1 MYVFN
6 RITVNPQ
13 LPKRIGRITEI
24 ANNLWWSWNTEFLRL
39 FKIIDIDLWE
49 RCNKNPV
56 KFLKAVDQE
65 KLEKASKDVAFVKEY
80 DKIVSNF
87 DAYMNS
93 KNTWFNS
100 KYPDNRNDLIAYFS
114 AEYGLDQT
122 IAIYS
127 GGLGILSGDH
137 LKSASDLG
145 IPLVAVGLLYKNGY
159 FNQVIDRYGMQ
170 RPEYRDLDLYD
181 LPITPVKDI
190 DGNDLIL
197 FIKFPKRRIYLKVW
211 EINVGRIKLY
221 LMDSDIDINNDEDR
235 DTTARL
241 YGGDQEMR
249 IRQEIILG
257 MGGVN
262 LLRRL
267 GLTPTVYHMNEGHS
281 AFLNLELIKNT
292 IKEKQVSFDVA
303 RDIASSK
310 TVFTTHTPVPAG
322 NDIFPTGLVEKYF
335 KDFWPRLGLTR
346 EEFLKLGMKPCEGL
360 EPGFNMGIFALKIAG
375 KKNGVSKLH
384 GEVSRELFA
393 DVWPHIAPSESP
405 ITYVTNGVHTCT
417 WLAPKLKEL
426 YNKYLIPYWQ
436 DNIHENS
443 VWEKIKTIPDDKLWE
458 VHLERKVKLLAL
470 VKENVTKRLR
480 REGVSYDEI
489 NEMTSKLNPNALTIG
504 FARRFATYKRATL
517 IFKDLERITQIL
529 NDENR
534 PVQLIFAGKAHPADR
549 EGAELIKYIHEISM
563 KPQFKGKIFILE
575 NYNIEISRYM
585 VSGVDVWL
593 NNPRR
598 PMEASG
604 TSGQKAS
611 VNGVVNFSVL
621 DGWWAEGYNQ
631 KNGWSIGTNKEYAS
645 YEEQDIA
652 DSESIYYTL
661 ENKIIPTYYNKD
673 KDGISKTW
681 MEYMKNSII
690 STGGQYSTARMLVD
704 YTNQLYI
711 PLCNLT
717 KKYYNDLNLVAEF
730 DSWKASMY
738 SNWKDIQIEQVENN
752 ADNIT
757 VDAGAE
763 IDVRCAVTLPNIDPN
778 SIRVEVYYGKFLEN
792 GTVQDVK
799 IIPMKM
805 DGKEEENKKYY
816 YTAKIDLISGGNY
829 GYSFRVMPQNEMI
842 LDSENMDLVK
852 WIEK

>member
-1 MYVFN
+1 
-6 RITVNPQ
+6 
-13 LPKRIGRITEI
+13 
-24 ANNLWWSWNTEFLRL
+24 
-39 FKIIDIDLWE
+39 
-49 RCNKNPV
+49 
-56 KFLKAVDQE
+56 
-65 KLEKASKDVAFVKEY
+65 
-80 DKIVSNF
+80 
-87 DAYMNS
+87 
-93 KNTWFNS
+93 
-100 KYPDNRNDLIAYFS
+100 
-114 AEYGLDQT
+114 
-122 IAIYS
+122 
-127 GGLGILSGDH
+127 
-137 LKSASDLG
+137 
-145 IPLVAVGLLYKNGY
+145 
-159 FNQVIDRYGMQ
+159 
-170 RPEYRDLDLYD
+170 
-181 LPITPVKDI
+181 
-190 DGNDLIL
+190 
-197 FIKFPKRRIYLKVW
+197 
-211 EINVGRIKLY
+211 
-221 LMDSDIDINNDEDR
+221 
-235 DTTARL
+235 
-241 YGGDQEMR
+241 
-249 IRQEIILG
+249 
-257 MGGVN
+257 
-262 LLRRL
+262 
-267 GLTPTVYHMNEGHS
+267 MNEGHS

-443 VWEKIKTIPDDKLWE
+443 VWEKIRTIPDDKLWE

-534 PVQLIFAGKAHPADR
+534 PLQLIFAGKAHPADR

-631 KNGWSIGTNKEYAS
+631 KNGWSIGTNKEYSS

-652 DSESIYYTL
+652 DSDSIYYTL

-673 KDGISKTW
+673 KNGISRTW

-704 YTNQLYI
+704 YTNKLYM

-717 KKYYNDLNLVAEF
+717 KKYYSDLNRVTEF
-730 DSWKASMY
+730 DAWKANMY

-763 IDVRCAVTLPNIDPN
+763 IEVRCAVTLPNIEPE
-778 SIRVEVYYGKFLEN
+778 SVRVEVYYGKFLEN
-792 GTVQDVK
+792 GTVQDVQ
-799 IIPMKM
+799 IIPMRM
-805 DGKEEENKKYY
+805 EGKEENRKYY
-816 YTAKIDLISGGNY
+816 YVAKIKLTTGGNY